1 MGLKLDNQG
10 SPRASF
16 TLREP
21 ERTRPHLSL
30 HPPPTLPPVA
40 IHKMA
45 IPQGECGAQ
54 EPRSLEGSAGVE
66 AENVAAILAGQASPG
81 FLSFF
86 KITAI

>member
-1 MGLKLDNQG
+1 
-10 SPRASF
+10 
-16 TLREP
+16 
-21 ERTRPHLSL
+21 
-30 HPPPTLPPVA
+30 
-40 IHKMA
+40 MA